1 GPARGLAACLGPGQ
15 LGGAAGG
22 RRTGRP
28 YPLRSLCRPAPDRT
42 DRSRSTIRGI
52 TRRERIPTVDA
63 MQRLLRTAFA
73 YMLLGVVSGLFYR
86 EYTKATDTVGIDS
99 QLSILHTH
107 LLALGMLV
115 FLVVLALA
123 ALFSLT
129 GRRSFSVFYWTYN
142 IGLLVTVVMQAVRGM
157 LTLDGQ
163 DPAATSAAI
172 PGIAG
177 LGHILLTIGLV
188 ALFVALRAAIADRAA
203 PQEGTALRDRP
214 VTA

>member
-1 GPARGLAACLGPGQ
+1 
-15 LGGAAGG
+15 
-22 RRTGRP
+22 
-28 YPLRSLCRPAPDRT
+28 
-42 DRSRSTIRGI
+42 
-52 TRRERIPTVDA
+52 

-115 FLVVLALA
+115 FLVVLALD

-177 LGHILLTIGLV
+177 LGYILLTIGLV

>member
-1 GPARGLAACLGPGQ
+1 
-15 LGGAAGG
+15 
-22 RRTGRP
+22 
-28 YPLRSLCRPAPDRT
+28 
-42 DRSRSTIRGI
+42 
-52 TRRERIPTVDA
+52 

-86 EYTKATDTVGIDS
+86 EYTKATDTLGADT
-99 QLSILHTH
+99 QLSTLHTH

-115 FLVVLALA
+115 FLLVLALD

-142 IGLLVTVVMQAVRGM
+142 IGLLLTVVMQAVRGI

-163 DPAATSAAI
+163 DPAPTSAAI

-177 LGHILLTIGLV
+177 LGHILLTVGLL
-188 ALFVALRAAIADRAA
+188 ALFVALKAALADR
-203 PQEGTALRDRP
+203 TALREGSAARDRA